1 LTGIFAD
8 QLKSLVRWTSVS
20 VLRFLNHQCVILM
33 PLGFGHRMAFG
44 SRLPILLEA
53 RTPVLPGSLARH
65 QDSRDI
71 VNAPS
76 VVVVSRG
83 S

>member
-1 LTGIFAD
+1 
-8 QLKSLVRWTSVS
+8 
-20 VLRFLNHQCVILM
+20 
-33 PLGFGHRMAFG
+33 MAFG